1 MTKKQELSP
10 FIFILDFILD
20 FFQYVVKSIHT
31 GSNIYRQSHNQCMHC
46 IIVRWVDHKALF
58 CCSHAAI
65 SSSLST
71 DNVATHAHVWLIEL
85 YFQSQFHLPATGKS
99 NSLRFKNKCLNVL
112 FIAFFKKKKKDT
124 VISVFFIFLYII
136 CRVWVAPS
144 SSATPLIVSA
154 QIKWRLWS
162 AHMLWLRPDHSWLIR
177 LVLNLILIS

>member
-112 FIAFFKKKKKDT
+112 FIAFFFKKKKK
-124 VISVFFIFLYII
+124 I
-136 CRVWVAPS
+136 
-144 SSATPLIVSA
+144 
-154 QIKWRLWS
+154 LWS
-162 AHMLWLRPDHSWLIR
+162 QYFLFFYILFAGSELLLAPQPLHSSCQLR
-177 LVLNLILIS
+177 LNGGCGQHTCSDSDQTTRGWSASS